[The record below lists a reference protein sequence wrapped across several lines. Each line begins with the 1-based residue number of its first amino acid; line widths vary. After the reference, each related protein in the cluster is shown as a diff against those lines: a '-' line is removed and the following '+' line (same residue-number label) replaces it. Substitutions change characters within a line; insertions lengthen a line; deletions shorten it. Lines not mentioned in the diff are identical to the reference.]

1 MFCHQWRWRSAI
13 CASFSCRF
21 LFAILSLENKML
33 EANSCPLWR
42 SLSLRCLLSC
52 RQLTWHSLSW
62 RNSGRLDYLTT
73 PSLSVRRWSWRT
85 LLGRVVV
92 GLVGCTP
99 QRLLCWQTVCSHAI
113 VHHVKASSSSPSDP
127 TAKCSTSNSLLN
139 VIWTDTGGNNTSD
152 CPSPLRKW
160 RPQCLT

>member
-99 QRLLCWQTVCSHAI
+99 QRLLCWQTVCSH
-113 VHHVKASSSSPSDP
+113 SPP
-127 TAKCSTSNSLLN
+127 REGFFFL
-139 VIWTDTGGNNTSD
+139 
-152 CPSPLRKW
+152 PLRPHSEMLNKQFIA
-160 RPQCLT
+160 QCHLDGHRGQ